1 VQSLHPIRS
10 IKTLVAED
18 GMLPDG
24 SSTWNNTLVIR
35 CLALAIYFFALMGVA
50 HAQMGIKLDQC
61 ACKDE
66 FENIK
71 EFKEMGETFTS
82 AELNDKKNGLKTIY
96 TFYNGKLVRVKFSRS
111 DDREWSE
118 DLAHRLWEK
127 WFNEDKIVS
136 RRESFD
142 KDKKEDGL
150 IIFNGKDRNQM
161 VLGRGFYKSSLLL
174 ESSIV
179 TAMTDKYVQSK
190 VCKSKTTA
198 EDDNQYQ
205 PLIRLPWQKRWT
217 KEDYMR
223 YRATVKSRD
232 DDEREPSMSGG
243 FGGIIHENGSMS
255 DSTGAYSGHVAPG
268 GAMFDKNGRYS
279 GHISPNG
286 SMSDSTGRYTG
297 SASGGT
303 IINNP

>member
-1 VQSLHPIRS
+1 MVNSGDRMSPVKSLLLLA
-10 IKTLVAED
+10 TYLFAFVGLV
-18 GMLPDG
+18 
-24 SSTWNNTLVIR
+24 
-35 CLALAIYFFALMGVA
+35 
-50 HAQMGIKLDQC
+50 HAQMGISFDKC
-61 ACKDE
+61 SCKDE
-66 FENIK
+66 FENVK

-82 AELNDKKNGLKTIY
+82 AEISDKKIGLKTIY
-96 TFYNGKLVRVKFSRS
+96 TFYNGKLVRAKFSRS
-111 DDREWSE
+111 DDREWAE

-161 VLGRGFYKSSLLL
+161 VLGRGLYKSSLLL
-174 ESSIV
+174 ESS
-179 TAMTDKYVQSK
+179 TMTTL
-190 VCKSKTTA
+190 KSKYAKTQIGKSNKTVA
-198 EDDNQYQ
+198 DDDQYQ

-223 YRATVKSRD
+223 HRATVKSRD

-268 GAMFDKNGRYS
+268 GAMSDKNGRYS
-279 GHISPNG
+279 GQISPNG
-286 SMSDSTGRYTG
+286 SMSDSKGRYTG

>member
-1 VQSLHPIRS
+1 MSPL
-10 IKTLVAED
+10 KNL
-18 GMLPDG
+18 L
-24 SSTWNNTLVIR
+24 L
-35 CLALAIYFFALMGVA
+35 LATYLFAFVGLTY
-50 HAQMGIKLDQC
+50 AQMGINFDKC
-61 ACKDE
+61 SCKDE

-82 AELNDKKNGLKTIY
+82 AEISDKKIGLKTIY

-111 DDREWSE
+111 DDREWAE
-118 DLAHRLWEK
+118 DLGHRLWEK

-161 VLGRGFYKSSLLL
+161 VLGRGIYKSSLLL
-174 ESSIV
+174 ESS
-179 TAMTDKYVQSK
+179 TMTTL
-190 VCKSKTTA
+190 KSKYAKTQIGKSNKTVA
-198 EDDNQYQ
+198 NDDQYQ

-232 DDEREPSMSGG
+232 DDEREPSTSGG

-268 GAMFDKNGRYS
+268 GAMFDKNGRY
-279 GHISPNG
+279 GGQISPNG
-286 SMSDSTGRYTG
+286 SMSDSKGRYTG

>member
-1 VQSLHPIRS
+1 
-10 IKTLVAED
+10 
-18 GMLPDG
+18 
-24 SSTWNNTLVIR
+24 
-35 CLALAIYFFALMGVA
+35 
-50 HAQMGIKLDQC
+50 MGISFDKC

-66 FENIK
+66 FENVK

-127 WFNEDKIVS
+127 WFNEDQICS

-150 IIFNGKDRNQM
+150 IIFNGKERNQM
-161 VLGRGFYKSSLLL
+161 ALGRGKYKSSLLL
-174 ESSIV
+174 ESS
-179 TAMTDKYVQSK
+179 TMTTLKSKYVKTQIG
-190 VCKSKTTA
+190 KSNKTVA
-198 EDDNQYQ
+198 DDDQYQ
-205 PLIRLPWQKRWT
+205 PLIRLPWQKRVT
-217 KEDYMR
+217 KEEYMER
-223 YRATVKSRD
+223 RAAD
-232 DDEREPSMSGG
+232 DLEDNEQSAFSKRGG
-243 FGGIIHENGSMS
+243 YGGAIQRNGSMS
-255 DSTGAYSGHVAPG
+255 DSTGAYSGFVTRG
-268 GAMFDKNGRYS
+268 GAMYDKNGRYS
-279 GHISPNG
+279 GQISPSG